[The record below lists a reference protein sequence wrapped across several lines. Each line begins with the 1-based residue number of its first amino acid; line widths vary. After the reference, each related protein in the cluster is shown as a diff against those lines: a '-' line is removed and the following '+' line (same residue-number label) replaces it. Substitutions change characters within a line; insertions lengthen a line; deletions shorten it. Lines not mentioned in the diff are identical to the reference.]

1 MTKWT
6 AGFLAVALATSFAGV
21 AKAGGAHGKCTEG
34 TSEAAL
40 QARVE
45 KMKAWGYLGVE
56 KEKNAAGAYTITAV
70 APDSPAA
77 KAGFRV
83 GDVLVALNGVALT
96 DSNSEALKKAKANLG
111 PGKQISYTVRRDG
124 AERQLTATLAP
135 VPEEVLAQWLGEH
148 LMDSHLGT
156 AVASN

>member
-45 KMKAWGYLGVE
+45 KMKSWGYLGVE
-56 KEKNAAGAYTITAV
+56 KEKDAAGAYTITAV

-111 PGKQISYTVRRDG
+111 PGKQVSYTVRRDG

-148 LMDSHLGT
+148 LMDAHLAT
-156 AVASN
+156 TVASN